1 MSRVSLAAALVV
13 LGACTDAKGSPPP
26 KPAAPPPP
34 KVEAP
39 KAPPITDPAEE
50 KYVSPA
56 LPMGKVTLADAYGGK
71 HVVEVEIAATR
82 DSRTRGLMWRTQLE
96 NGKGMLFL
104 FSRQQPLSFWMRNT
118 LIPLDMIFIDQDLK
132 VVGCVENAE
141 PKTLSGRNPGKE
153 SQFVLEVPAGWC
165 AKQGV
170 GAGTAVKFDGA
181 ESLKVE
187 P

>member
-13 LGACTDAKGSPPP
+13 LGACTDAKGSPPA
-26 KPAAPPPP
+26 KPPVPP
-34 KVEAP
+34 KAEAP
-39 KAPPITDPAEE
+39 KAPASTDPSDEH
-50 KYVSPA
+50 YVSPA

-71 HVVEVEIAATR
+71 HVVEVEIAASR
-82 DSRTRGLMWRTQLE
+82 DARTRGLMWRTTLE

-132 VVGCVENAE
+132 VVGTVENAE
-141 PKTLSGRNPGKE
+141 PKTLTGRNPGKD

-170 GAGTAVKFDGA
+170 GAGTTVKFEGA